1 MGCADELGVTIFFN
15 LLFDHLVR
23 HFGRVGGFAAFGFFF
38 GSAFLL
44 PCCYLGL
51 IAPKAALI
59 EVLVASVW
67 MAAASLVL
75 LVLRGEEE
83 EEE

>member
-1 MGCADELGVTIFFN
+1 VRRVTIFFN

-23 HFGRVGGFAAFGFFF
+23 HFGRTGGFAAFGFFF
-38 GSAFLL
+38 SAALLL

-51 IAPKAALI
+51 ISGKAALI

-67 MAAASLVL
+67 MAAASMVL
-75 LVLRGEEE
+75 LVLRGGEEE
-83 EEE
+83 EE

>member
-1 MGCADELGVTIFFN
+1 VTIFFH

-23 HFGRVGGFAAFGFFF
+23 HFGRIGGFAAFGFFF
-38 GSAFLL
+38 SAAFLL

-51 IAPKAALI
+51 ISGKAALI

-67 MAAASLVL
+67 MAAASMVL